1 MDRRIKMTFRAE
13 CTESES
19 VQCFAR
25 KYEDGRAWC
34 TKICDA
40 AEYYPECIAIQPRI
54 PTPAEL
60 AQQLA
65 DLTGRVVTL
74 FQGYNKK
81 WHIAFSADVFFR
93 GDHDNWEGFDYPSN
107 TVIAEINRPVAY
119 TGDWKDSKVT
129 ATPQAVDGKA
139 K

>member
-1 MDRRIKMTFRAE
+1 MAKCKENFGRELCHAYNGGE
-13 CTESES
+13 CMQPFCGFKPSHRE
-19 VQCFAR
+19 
-25 KYEDGRAWC
+25 
-34 TKICDA
+34 
-40 AEYYPECIAIQPRI
+40 PEFDKPAD

-65 DLTGRVVTL
+65 DLIGRVVTL

-81 WHIAFSADVFFR
+81 WYIAFSADVFFR

-107 TVIAEINRPVAY
+107 TVIAEINSPVSY
-119 TGDWKDSKVT
+119 TGDWKYSKVT
-129 ATPQAVDGKA
+129 ATPQVK